1 MIMNQWAIIT
11 DKTYLMIVIII
22 ISILIIA
29 MTSILKIIII
39 NRRLKDINTSIKKM
53 NSPKE

>member
-1 MIMNQWAIIT
+1 MMMNKWTIIT
-11 DKTYLMIVIII
+11 DKTYLMIVIIV

-29 MTSILKIIII
+29 MTSILKTIII